1 MWVHRVTIKTIVDLQ
16 KNRPER
22 ELADCIYEIIAAW
35 RLYEA
40 IELWL
45 HTGEF
50 DKARAIVAKVRHD
63 KFTDT
68 DMLLNIQARIGSTH
82 RQQDP
87 FTDTCVAAHQQW
99 RDWQK
104 LQQDDLPEEQ
114 LERIVARHAHY
125 RECQPELTTLPK
137 EPA

>member
-1 MWVHRVTIKTIVDLQ
+1 MRMWVHRITIKTIIDLH

-22 ELADCIYEIIAAW
+22 ELADSVYECIAAW
-35 RLYEA
+35 RLFEA

-45 HTGEF
+45 KGDMENAQTS
-50 DKARAIVAKVRHD
+50 VSKVRHD

-68 DMLLNIQARIGSTH
+68 DMLLRIQARIGSTY
-82 RQQDP
+82 RVEDP

-104 LQQDDLPEEQ
+104 LANGPTPEQ
-114 LERIVARHAHY
+114 LERITARHEMY
-125 RECQPELTTLPK
+125 RQCQPELIPQKETT
-137 EPA
+137 